1 MFQNALHSK
10 SKLFVNKKQCA
21 KLSVYLIRRK
31 LFQKIINTRACR
43 IATVTAIY
51 NHGIISWYNKPFS
64 GFCFSENCLWS
75 PSFSEKL
82 TRSADSSVSIHYLT
96 RIAERR
102 FLTWLQRDYFFWREG
117 AAIYTQATITPCR
130 QPLDATEPHVR
141 LKHKLIQNIVPFW
154 KTFVTK
160 KKSTIFEWGL
170 YNNF

>member
-82 TRSADSSVSIHYLT
+82 IRSADSSVSIHYLIT
-96 RIAERR
+96 SSMRVLHPFFRVHVIMVNRGVSSSV
-102 FLTWLQRDYFFWREG
+102 TPLQVLVLWNWDSSCKSENFHLNSQASNQPRESPMV
-117 AAIYTQATITPCR
+117 I
-130 QPLDATEPHVR
+130 
-141 LKHKLIQNIVPFW
+141 
-154 KTFVTK
+154 
-160 KKSTIFEWGL
+160 KSVQCA
-170 YNNF
+170 